1 MSRSVV
7 GSSIDSTQ
15 SALRLVE
22 DDDEGVDRA
31 QTYKF
36 AVSVAFV
43 DFKNIGIFCRN
54 YLEKHGG
61 GGDRT
66 FWFSWVLFGKTFQTE
81 AFDGIG
87 NNPQK
92 VRDTIRIRSPSKEA
106 MIGALRADD
115 AMNIV
120 LCTQG
125 AILASLAVPLYNG
138 SSSSGGSGASLTNQT
153 TWHNL
158 QVAEGTKV
166 TTKDTP
172 SVKVT
177 TVASIE
183 EEPQMPSLPR
193 IKEET
198 IAMPNDDDGDDY
210 AEETFDN
217 DEDLP
222 KPKGVRFSGQRAA
235 APPVPPSTVENHQH
249 RHQQQ
254 HHHHHH
260 HHQKRTKG
268 VDVSHDDTSS
278 EDDADDA
285 DDYNRHYRMTVDVRS
300 IGGLARAANA
310 TVNFTYPFLGASR
323 PIRTHPLWLP
333 ANTEGKLDGAAA
345 TFDCCMSRNRLRD
358 VFAEHPLKISALS
371 RTHMGT
377 SGLGDVSVDLFAVLE
392 TPPHS
397 YRCPVTNK
405 MFKSEAEYGTHR
417 QGHIPTQPKAT
428 TTATTATTTTT
439 AATTTTTAT
448 WYCPNLGYCII

>member
-1 MSRSVV
+1 MSSRAIV

-54 YLEKHGG
+54 YLETHGG
-61 GGDRT
+61 GSDRT

-87 NNPQK
+87 SNPQK

-125 AILASLAVPLYNG
+125 AMLASLAVPLYNG
-138 SSSSGGSGASLTNQT
+138 SSSSGGSGATLTNQT

-158 QVAEGTKV
+158 HVAQGTEV
-166 TTKDTP
+166 TTTDTP

-177 TVASIE
+177 TIASIE
-183 EEPQMPSLPR
+183 EEPQIPSLPR

-198 IAMPNDDDGDDY
+198 ITISNDDEGDDY
-210 AEETFDN
+210 AEETFD

-222 KPKGVRFSGQRAA
+222 KPKGVRFTGQRVA
-235 APPVPPSTVENHQH
+235 APPVPPST
-249 RHQQQ
+249 
-254 HHHHHH
+254 HHH
-260 HHQKRTKG
+260 KRTKG
-268 VDVSHDDTSS
+268 VDVSHGDTSS
-278 EDDADDA
+278 EDDADDV

-323 PIRTHPLWLP
+323 PIRTHPIWLP

-358 VFAEHPLKISALS
+358 VFAEHPLKISAVS

-377 SGLGDVSVDLFAVLE
+377 SSLGDVSVDLFAVLE

-417 QGHIPTQPKAT
+417 QGNNLITTPPHHHPITPPHPTLLRLT
-428 TTATTATTTTT
+428 
-439 AATTTTTAT
+439 
-448 WYCPNLGYCII
+448 